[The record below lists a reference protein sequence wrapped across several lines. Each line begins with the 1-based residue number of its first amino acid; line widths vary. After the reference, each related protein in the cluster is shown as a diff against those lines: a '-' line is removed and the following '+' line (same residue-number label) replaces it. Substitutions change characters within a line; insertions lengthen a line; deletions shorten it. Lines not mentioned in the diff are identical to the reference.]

1 MMAVGMAGRML
12 LVLAKIMLV
21 FFIGLIA
28 YFLAEPLWNR
38 YVVYPELEDERARL
52 WRSYRK
58 PEQFIPHAD
67 FKGVLHAHTYRSHDS
82 RGVLEEIIP
91 AAKKAKLNFIFLA
104 DHRLADLDTFPRGI
118 HGTFEG
124 IVVESGTESHGA
136 SMMVTPLRSVVLDW
150 TKDRS
155 QLMHDVVKNDGMVF
169 YLHAEDAHEWGNPDY
184 QGMEIYNIHTDLID
198 EKSLLKFLVN
208 GMINSG
214 VYRHWSYRRLFDEQ
228 TKIISLWDSLNNHR
242 QIVGM
247 AAVDAHNNQSLR
259 ARNTKN
265 GLVEWVGPNAKTISV
280 HKPGWMEQ
288 LLLGKPDVA
297 GWAFKME
304 FDTYFHSFNFVN
316 THIFGDSLSS
326 HALKNELVKGH
337 AYISFESL
345 AEANGFQFFA
355 RDSSGKVNAIPGDSI
370 KKENAATLRA
380 VSPYPVRFELFKN
393 GKLIDSQDDRY
404 AYDFEVRDKK
414 GNYRIVARLK
424 FRNQWL
430 PWVYTNPIYV
440 F

>member
-1 MMAVGMAGRML
+1 MKAVSMAGRIL
-12 LVLAKIMLV
+12 LVLVKIILV
-21 FFIGLIA
+21 LFIGLIA
-28 YFLAEPLWNR
+28 YFLAPPLWNR
-38 YVVYPELEDERARL
+38 YVVYPELEEERTRL

-58 PEQFIPHAD
+58 PEQFISHAD
-67 FKGVLHAHTYRSHDS
+67 FKGVLHSHTYRSHDS

-104 DHRLADLDTFPRGI
+104 DHRMADLDTFPRGI

-124 IVVESGTESHGA
+124 IVIESGTESPGA

-155 QLMHDVVKNDGMVF
+155 QLIHEVVKNDGMVF
-169 YLHAEDAHEWGNPDY
+169 YLHSEDEHDWRNPDY
-184 QGMEIYNIHTDLID
+184 QGMEIYNIHSDLID
-198 EKSLLKFLVN
+198 EKSPLKFLVN

-214 VYRHWSYRRLFDEQ
+214 VYRHWSYRELFDEQ

-242 QIVGM
+242 RIVGM

-259 ARNTKN
+259 ARYTKN
-265 GLVEWVGPNAKTISV
+265 GMVEWVGPNAKTLSV
-280 HKPGWMEQ
+280 NKPGWKEK

-304 FDTYFHSFNFVN
+304 LDTYFHSFNFAN

-326 HALKNELVKGH
+326 RSLKNELIKGY

-355 RDSSGKVNAIPGDSI
+355 SDSSGKVTAILGDSI
-370 KKENAATLRA
+370 QSENVVKLRA

-393 GKLIDSQDDRY
+393 GKLLDSEEDRY
-404 AYDFEVRDKK
+404 AYEFKVGDKK

-424 FRNQWL
+424 FRNKWL
-430 PWVYTNPIYV
+430 PWVYTNPIYI